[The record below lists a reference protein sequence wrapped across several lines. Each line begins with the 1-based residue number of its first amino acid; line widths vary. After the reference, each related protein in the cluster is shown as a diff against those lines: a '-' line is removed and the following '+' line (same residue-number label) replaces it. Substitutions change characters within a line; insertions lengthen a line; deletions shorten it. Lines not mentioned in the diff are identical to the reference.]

1 VLYRLNR
8 LTEQQQDM
16 AKRATAIVPTVLLVE
31 GSQDDRTMYAEYL
44 RDQQFRA
51 VEIDNTADALAL
63 ARTVDVVVTGI
74 RVPGPFDGVELVRR
88 LRVDAETKHQPVIV
102 LTTCTF
108 EPDQQRAY
116 AAGCDVF
123 LPKPCLP
130 DMLLAEI
137 RHALAK
143 SVQRRQSVR
152 RVTRNGRRTA

>member
-1 VLYRLNR
+1 
-8 LTEQQQDM
+8 M
-16 AKRATAIVPTVLLVE
+16 ARHVSPYVPSVLLVE
-31 GSQDDRTMYAEYL
+31 DSQDDRTMYADYL
-44 RDQQFRA
+44 RLQQFRA

-88 LRVDAETKHQPVIV
+88 LRADAETKHTFVIV

-108 EPDQQRAY
+108 EPDQRRAY

-137 RHALAK
+137 RRALPK
-143 SVQRRQSVR
+143 SVQRRPSVR